1 MASSTITSRKTEGEK
16 IEAVKDFV
24 FLGSRITADGHFSH
38 EIKRPLLLGKL
49 HRPRCIKKVN
59 TLPTKVHII
68 KVMVFPVVL
77 SRCESWTIK
86 ASEWKSWC
94 FKLCWRRVPWTGRRS
109 NQSILKERKREV
121 TSFSCVQ
128 LFVTPW
134 TVPCQVPSSM
144 EFFRQG
150 YWSGLPFPSSGGFS
164 WPRDRTWVSHTA
176 SRLYLLSRQ
185 RSPSKGNQPSIFIG
199 RTDAEAPV
207 FWPPD
212 A

>member
-109 NQSILKERKREV
+109 NQSILKERKRKGSDV
-121 TSFSCVQ
+121 IQLCPTFCDPMDCTLPGSFVHGIFQARILEWVAIS
-128 LFVTPW
+128 
-134 TVPCQVPSSM
+134 
-144 EFFRQG
+144 FFRGIFLTQG
-150 YWSGLPFPSSGGFS
+150 SNLGLPHCKQ
-164 WPRDRTWVSHTA
+164 T
-176 SRLYLLSRQ
+176 L
-185 RSPSKGNQPSIFIG
+185 PSK
-199 RTDAEAPV
+199 
-207 FWPPD
+207 PPEKPF
-212 A
+212 